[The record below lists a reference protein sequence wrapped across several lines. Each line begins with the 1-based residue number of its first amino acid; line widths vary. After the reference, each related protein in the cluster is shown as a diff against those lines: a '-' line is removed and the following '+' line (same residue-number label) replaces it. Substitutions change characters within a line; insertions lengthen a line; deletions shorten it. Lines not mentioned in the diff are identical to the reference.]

1 MSARPGTSSGAR
13 LGAALRRWLAAY
25 RGWAAARPPARPPAV
40 EPPGSGWAPGR
51 PPPGSAW
58 EAVAEARL
66 ALMEEQLAA
75 IEKQMAGQ
83 NRLLLLTLVSIGAD
97 VVLGLTR

>member
-1 MSARPGTSSGAR
+1 MSATPGTR

-25 RGWAAARPPARPPAV
+25 RRRAAARPPARPRAARQPAA
-40 EPPGSGWAPGR
+40 GWMPGR

-66 ALMEEQLAA
+66 TVMEEQLRA
-75 IEKQMAGQ
+75 IEKQMASQ

-97 VVLGLTR
+97 LVLGITR